1 RVKQAIMQPG
11 GCIMAIADSTTDR
24 IHKQILLHAP
34 RSRVWRALADMPEFG
49 SWFGVRLPDGPF
61 VAGASVE
68 GPVTYPGYEPLM
80 MRVKVEQVE
89 PERLLSFRWHPNSVD
104 SNVDYEREPTT
115 LVVFEL
121 HDAQDGIL
129 LTVDESGFDQLPAE
143 RRAEA
148 YRGNEGG
155 WEQQTRNTAGHVG
168 GA

>member
-1 RVKQAIMQPG
+1 
-11 GCIMAIADSTTDR
+11 MAVADSTTDR

-34 RSRVWRALADMPEFG
+34 RARVWRALAEMPEFG
-49 SWFGVRLPDGPF
+49 GWFGVRLPDGPF
-61 VAGASVE
+61 VAGARVE
-68 GPVTYPGYEPLM
+68 GPITYPGYEHVR
-80 MRVKVEQVE
+80 MRLAVERVE

-104 SNVDYEREPTT
+104 PNMDYEHEPTT

-121 HDAQDGIL
+121 HDAEGGIL

-155 WEQQTRNTAGHVG
+155 WEQQLHNIAEHVG
-168 GA
+168 SA